1 MYIVDDPTLALIARF
16 VGGAAASELSDELFF
31 RQQLAAIEA
40 YIDRFPVAEREAQ
53 ALVWIEANARQ
64 YRRQWQKQ
72 AAIDVLAGSRCP
84 DCPLSGGDRHT
95 PCAIHR
101 RWLTLL
107 HRYAGDQ
114 LSSQEYLEK
123 SLALLTTYK
132 DRLRVHHAREGQVS
146 EPATMPSRD
155 GLTKV
160 RSAHDATAPQ
170 TRSEFAHS

>member
-31 RQQLAAIEA
+31 RQQVAAIEA

-72 AAIDVLAGSRCP
+72 AAIDVLASSRCP
-84 DCPLSGGDRHT
+84 DCPLAGGDRQT

-107 HRYAGDQ
+107 RRYASDQ
-114 LSSQEYLEK
+114 LSSQQYLGK
-123 SLALLTTYK
+123 SLALLTAYK
-132 DRLRVHHAREGQVS
+132 DRLRVRHAREGQLS

-155 GLTKV
+155 GQTKV
-160 RSAHDATAPQ
+160 RSAHDTTAPQ
-170 TRSEFAHS
+170 TRNEFAPS

>member
-1 MYIVDDPTLALIARF
+1 MYIVDDPTLALITRF

-40 YIDRFPVAEREAQ
+40 YIDRFPVAEREAR
-53 ALVWIEANARQ
+53 ALAWIEANARQ

-72 AAIDVLAGSRCP
+72 AAIDVLASSRCP
-84 DCPLSGGDRHT
+84 DCPLSGGDRQT

-107 HRYAGDQ
+107 RRYASDQ

-132 DRLRVHHAREGQVS
+132 DRLRVRHARQ
-146 EPATMPSRD
+146 
-155 GLTKV
+155 GLLAERSTIHSCAVVTKV
-160 RSAHDATAPQ
+160 RPAHNTTVPVSQ
-170 TRSEFAHS
+170 GEFAHS

>member
-72 AAIDVLAGSRCP
+72 AAIDVLASSRCP
-84 DCPLSGGDRHT
+84 DCPLSGGDRLT

-123 SLALLTTYK
+123 SLALLTAYK
-132 DRLRVHHAREGQVS
+132 DRLRVRQAREGLLS
-146 EPATMPSRD
+146 EPSTMHSRD

-160 RSAHDATAPQ
+160 RSAHDATVPLRQ
-170 TRSEFAHS
+170 GEFAHS